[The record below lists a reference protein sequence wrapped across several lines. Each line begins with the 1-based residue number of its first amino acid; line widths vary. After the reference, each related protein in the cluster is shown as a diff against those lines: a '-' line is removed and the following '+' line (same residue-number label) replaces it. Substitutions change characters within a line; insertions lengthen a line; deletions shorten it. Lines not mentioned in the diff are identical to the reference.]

1 MEPWRRIDTAGA
13 DDARGLLF
21 TCCGS
26 TRWVDAML
34 ARRPFGSAK
43 AMLEAAAGIWMGL
56 GPDDWREAF
65 SHHPKIGERK
75 LDDVRFAGTGHLAAR
90 EQSGVAAATDDVRE
104 VLESLNRAYEA
115 RFGFIFIIC
124 ATGLSADRMIAAL
137 RARLTNDPGTELQI
151 ASAEQA
157 RITAL
162 RLAHLR

>member
-1 MEPWRRIDTAGA
+1 MESWRRLDTAGA
-13 DDARGLLF
+13 DEARGLLF
-21 TCCGS
+21 ACCGS

-34 ARRPFGSAK
+34 ALRPFGSAN
-43 AMLEAAAGIWMGL
+43 AMVEAAAGIWMGL
-56 GPDDWREAF
+56 SPDDWREAF

-75 LDDVRFAGTGHLAAR
+75 PDDARFAGTGHLAAR
-90 EQSGVAAATDDVRE
+90 EQSGVATATDDVRE
-104 VLESLNRAYEA
+104 ELESLNRAYEA

-124 ATGLSADRMIAAL
+124 ATGLSADTMIAAL